1 MKYIRLAIFLAIKD
15 MFSNVSSFLFISA
28 ALGFL
33 FANVLFVRFMM
44 FGFETSIGQLVP
56 KISGHAYVKPLRGE
70 SYIYKAEGFLEKI
83 EKERAAKN
91 ITPVLEMPCALDY
104 KGSRIA
110 TTVWG
115 LNFND
120 KVMRLRDHVIEGH
133 YFSNSTAKE
142 VILGKLLRRRFRQR
156 IPEGEDIDLG
166 DTIETFFIK
175 EHNIDKMNK
184 EAYRQQFCK
193 VVGVADFRDYVA
205 NNFIFMPIEALRD
218 VVILDNR
225 ASFIFIELED
235 DTAVGGLRFK
245 KLKNLSIRGEVRHW
259 KDRDDSGTDD
269 LVSGFNIIGNITFAV
284 SIICAAIL
292 VAFVVFYNTQKKRK
306 ATGILRAIGIRDRVF
321 FVFYMLESIFF
332 SIIGVVTGTA
342 LYYALEAYLQRNP
355 VVMPFGDLYPIFQT
369 GSYVFA
375 TVLFIAVSF
384 GASIYYAG
392 KSSKENIIKI
402 VRGD

>member
-15 MFSNVSSFLFISA
+15 MFSSISSFLFISA

-44 FGFETSIGQLVP
+44 YGFETSIGQLVP
-56 KISGHAYVKPLRGE
+56 KVSGHAYVKPLRKE
-70 SYIYKAEGFLEKI
+70 SYIYNTKDSLKEI
-83 EKERAAKN
+83 EKEHVAKN
-91 ITPVLEMPCALDY
+91 ITPVLEMPCALEY

-120 KVMRLRDHVIEGH
+120 KVMGLRDRVIEGR
-133 YFSNSTAKE
+133 YFSSPKAKE

-156 IPEGEDIDLG
+156 IPEGEEIDLG
-166 DTIETFFIK
+166 DSIEAFFIK

-184 EAYRQQFCK
+184 DAYRQQFCK
-193 VVGVADFRDYVA
+193 VVGVADLRDYVA

-218 VVILDNR
+218 IVILDNR

-235 DTAVGGLRFK
+235 DTTAGGLRFK
-245 KLKNLSIRGEVRHW
+245 RLKDIGIRGEVRHW

-269 LVSGFNIIGNITFAV
+269 LVSGFNIIGSITFAV

-292 VAFVVFYNTQKKRK
+292 VAFIVFYNTQKKRK

-321 FVFYMLESIFF
+321 FIFYMLESIFF
-332 SIIGVVTGTA
+332 SIIGVAAGTGI
-342 LYYALEAYLQRNP
+342 YYMLEAYLRRNP
-355 VVMPFGDLYPIFQT
+355 VVMPFGDLYPVFQM
-369 GSYVFA
+369 GSYIFA

-384 GASIYYAG
+384 SASLYYAA